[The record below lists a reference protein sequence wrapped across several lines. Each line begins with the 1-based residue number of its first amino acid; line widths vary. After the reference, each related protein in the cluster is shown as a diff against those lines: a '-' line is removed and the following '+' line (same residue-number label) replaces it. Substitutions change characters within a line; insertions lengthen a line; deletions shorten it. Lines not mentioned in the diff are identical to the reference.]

1 MDDHDTYVTPPAR
14 AWLQRRYAELARV
27 ELELW
32 LLVLATL
39 TLDVVLTYI
48 GLRSGLMEGNPI
60 MGYAFEHVGFAVLG
74 LVKVVVLG
82 TAGLAREYAP
92 RYGPVIPLGLAI
104 PWLFASVV
112 NYVLIF

>member
-1 MDDHDTYVTPPAR
+1 MEH
-14 AWLQRRYAELARV
+14 RYAELATV

-32 LLVLATL
+32 LIALATL

-74 LVKVVVLG
+74 LTKVVVLG
-82 TAGLAREYAP
+82 TAGLAREFRP
-92 RYGPVIPLGLAI
+92 EYGPIIPLGLAI

-112 NYVLIF
+112 NYTLLF

>member
-1 MDDHDTYVTPPAR
+1 MDDHDTHAGPPGR
-14 AWLQRRYAELARV
+14 AWIERRHAELAEV
-27 ELELW
+27 ELALW
-32 LLVLATL
+32 LVVLSTL
-39 TLDVVLTYI
+39 TLDVILTYI
-48 GLRSGLMEGNPI
+48 GLQSGLMEGNPI

-82 TAGLAREYAP
+82 TAGLAREFAP
-92 RYGPVIPLGLAI
+92 EYGPIIPLGLAI

>member
-1 MDDHDTYVTPPAR
+1 MTDHDPHVTPPVR
-14 AWLQRRYAELARV
+14 AWIERRYAELATV

-32 LLVLATL
+32 LVVLATL

-48 GLRSGLMEGNPI
+48 GLQSGLMEGNPI
-60 MGYAFEHVGFAVLG
+60 MGYGFEHVGFAVLG
-74 LVKVVVLG
+74 LVKVLVLG

-92 RYGPVIPLGLAI
+92 EYGPVIPLGLAI

-112 NYVLIF
+112 NYALIF

>member
-1 MDDHDTYVTPPAR
+1 MTDRGPRFVPGGAT
-14 AWLQRRYAELARV
+14 WLERRYAELATV

-32 LLVLATL
+32 LIVLATL

-74 LVKVVVLG
+74 LVKVLVLG

-92 RYGPVIPLGLAI
+92 EYGPVIPLGLAI

>member
-1 MDDHDTYVTPPAR
+1 MEKRHTQPDSPGR
-14 AWLQRRYAELARV
+14 AWLERRYTELSDV

-32 LLVLATL
+32 LIVLATL
-39 TLDVVLTYI
+39 TLDLILTYM
-48 GLRSGLMEGNPI
+48 GLTAGLMEGNPI

-74 LVKVVVLG
+74 LVKVLVLG

-92 RYGPVIPLGLAI
+92 QYGPVIPLGLAI

-112 NYVLIF
+112 NYALIF

>member
-1 MDDHDTYVTPPAR
+1 ME
-14 AWLQRRYAELARV
+14 RRYVELSAV

-32 LLVLATL
+32 LIVLATL

-48 GLRSGLMEGNPI
+48 GLQSGLMEGNPI

-74 LVKVVVLG
+74 LVKVTVFG

-92 RYGPVIPLGLAI
+92 EYGAVIPLGLAV
-104 PWLFASVV
+104 PWLLASVV
-112 NYVLIF
+112 NYLLIF

>member
-1 MDDHDTYVTPPAR
+1 MDSQTRIGLRTR
-14 AWLQRRYAELARV
+14 AWMGRRYTELATV

-32 LLVLATL
+32 LVVLSTL
-39 TLDVVLTYI
+39 TLDIVLTYL
-48 GLRSGLMEGNPI
+48 GLQSGLTEGNPV

-92 RYGPVIPLGLAI
+92 EYGPVIPLGLAV

-112 NYVLIF
+112 NYALLF